1 MNNRPLIN
9 ANRTQ
14 RGLVFLVTSLLGLG
28 ALNAK
33 AEQIDDQLLVSG
45 TQIPDSRVNDGRHFV
60 QEVSFGVSGRFGLF
74 KEWSTTSLSYNKAV
88 HGVVTLSITGHG
100 VMEFPSGDSIFY
112 RFHGTVTTSNGAKPV
127 DLIATQ
133 AAQVASCQVTI
144 EGGTG
149 VFAGVWGDGEM
160 TWLSNSSN
168 QFTSQLDLTLE
179 VPFPGRG
186 GR

>member
-45 TQIPDSRVNDGRHFV
+45 TQIPGPGATFV
-60 QEVSFGVSGRFGLF
+60 QGVSFGVSARFGLF
-74 KEWSTTSLSYNKAV
+74 KEWSRTSLSYNTKGV
-88 HGVVTLSITGHG
+88 HGVVTISITGHG

-112 RFHGTVTTSNGAKPV
+112 RFNGTVTTSTTGGKPV

-133 AAQVASCQVTI
+133 AAQVAICQVTI
-144 EGGTG
+144 ESGTG

-160 TWLSNSSN
+160 TWLTNSSN
-168 QFTSQLDLTLE
+168 QFTSMLDLTLE